1 MVFSGAADEGGYG
14 VNGLAVREH
23 SDMRLVNGGDDENS
37 AYAPGKIKTLKQL
50 ALRLLLEA
58 QTLNE
63 VPTLDVRDG
72 IDFYEEVKR
81 FEIDLIQSALSHT
94 DGNQVR
100 AARLLNMKVTTLN
113 SKIKQ
118 YGININ
124 VLVGGFVS
132 AEAAESVHKEA

>member
-1 MVFSGAADEGGYG
+1 M
-14 VNGLAVREH
+14 NGLAVREL
-23 SDMRLVNGGDDENS
+23 SDIRLVNRGGEENTS
-37 AYAPGKIKTLKQL
+37 LAPGKIKTLKQL

-81 FEIDLIQSALSHT
+81 FEVDLIQSALSHT

-132 AEAAESVHKEA
+132 QEAADSVHNQA

>member
-1 MVFSGAADEGGYG
+1 M
-14 VNGLAVREH
+14 NGLAVREL
-23 SDMRLVNGGDDENS
+23 SDIRLVNRGGEENTS
-37 AYAPGKIKTLKQL
+37 FAPGKIKTLKQL

-81 FEIDLIQSALSHT
+81 FEVDLIQSALSHT

-132 AEAAESVHKEA
+132 QEAADSVHNQA